1 MGNKSANYLNNNDV
15 DAVVNEA
22 YALAT
27 GSKEITTLTLSDII
41 DAGTKDGGAL
51 VGKKE
56 QFTKALIMAIAKNM
70 FTDTAASEDDDPY
83 YVDSR
88 QWGAITQMISAQAPE
103 VKESSAWRE
112 FVSGTSKVGQYTVYL
127 PIVSTKYYGRSS
139 SWGLPI
145 AISYEQYADS
155 FTGAEGFNAFRSYI
169 ILVVQNAIKKHR
181 KDMNN
186 ANRNNFMAEKYYY
199 ATTVRQRGVFEFT
212 ITHAAAATD
221 VIVICGHEIKWVAN
235 GTTPDDGEVALPS
248 TNNATNEASALA
260 TYLNAISSGNETNFT
275 WTSSSGKVIATQDS
289 DAIYAR
295 PVTAATKGTTT
306 MEISAVSETT
316 EMKAPKGVH
325 AFLLRSQYNKEMT
338 PESNISSKEAFMK
351 NPDCLRYM
359 NRKIA
364 EYVGYL
370 KEQTALFNTDQLV
383 KFVPEDRLVLEVLNY
398 AEKASESVMQS
409 DAYHDDYVK
418 LPGHRSVSAWEGLGD
433 GNNGSDFAIEFDDIS
448 KIDVV
453 IDAEGTSA
461 TVQLSGIVAF
471 ACDKWAIMHTI
482 RSERVGAQNFDID
495 ALDLYEYQF
504 RDQYMNNLSLPAI
517 VFVVD

>member
-1 MGNKSANYLNNNDV
+1 MGNKSVNYINNNDV
-15 DAVVNEA
+15 DPIVNLA
-22 YALAT
+22 YAQAT
-27 GSKEITTLTLSDII
+27 GSKEITNLTLSDII

-56 QFTKALIMAIAKNM
+56 QFTKALIMALAKNM
-70 FTDTAASEDDDPY
+70 FTDTAAAEEDDPY

-88 QWGAITQMISAQAPE
+88 EWGAITQMISAQAPE

-112 FVSGTSKVGQYTVYL
+112 FVSGVSTVGQYTVYL
-127 PIVSTKYYGRSS
+127 PIVSTKYYGKTS

-155 FTGAEGFNAFRSYI
+155 FNGAEGFNSFRSYLI
-169 ILVVQNAIKKHR
+169 VVIKNAIKKHR

-186 ANRNNFMAEKYYY
+186 ANRNNFIAEKYYY

-212 ITHAAAATD
+212 ISHVAAATD
-221 VIVICGHEIKWVAN
+221 VIVICGHEIKWIAN
-235 GTTPDDGEVALPS
+235 GSSPDDGEIALPS
-248 TNNATNEASALA
+248 TNNVGNEASALA
-260 TYLNAISSGNETNFT
+260 TYLNALTTGNETNFT
-275 WTSSSGKVIATQDS
+275 WTSSTGKVIATQDA

-295 PVTAATKGTTT
+295 PVTAVTKGTTT
-306 MEISAVSETT
+306 MEITAVSETT
-316 EMKAPKGVH
+316 EMKSPKGIHV
-325 AFLLRSQYNKEMT
+325 FKLRTNYNSEMN
-338 PESNISSKEAFMK
+338 PASSINSKAAFMA

-364 EYVGYL
+364 EYTGYV

-383 KFVPEDRLVLEVLNY
+383 KFVPDDRLVLEVLNY

-418 LPGHRSVSAWEGLGD
+418 LPAHRSVSAWQGLGD
-433 GNNGSDFAIEFDDIS
+433 GNLGNDFAISFDDVS
-448 KIDVV
+448 AIDVT
-453 IDAEGTSA
+453 IDAEGTTAAVSIDG
-461 TVQLSGIVAF
+461 VVALV
-471 ACDKWAIMHTI
+471 ADKWAIMHTI
-482 RSERVGAQNFDID
+482 RSERVGAKNFDIE

-504 RDQYMNNLSLPAI
+504 RDSYMNNLSLPAI
-517 VFVVD
+517 VFMVD

>member
-1 MGNKSANYLNNNDV
+1 MGNKSVNYLNNNDV

-22 YALAT
+22 YAIAT
-27 GSKEITTLTLSDII
+27 GSKAITTLTLSDII
-41 DAGTKDGGAL
+41 DAGTKDGGSL
-51 VGKKE
+51 VGKRE

-112 FVSGTSKVGQYTVYL
+112 FVSGTSTVGQYTVYL
-127 PIVSTKYYGRSS
+127 PIVSTKYYGRST

-145 AISYEQYADS
+145 TISYEQYADS

-212 ITHAAAATD
+212 ISHAAAATD

-235 GTTPDDGEVALPS
+235 GTSPDDGEVALPS

-260 TYLNAISSGNETNFT
+260 TYLNALTSGNETNFT
-275 WTSSSGKVIATQDS
+275 WTSSSGKVIATQDA

-295 PVTAATKGTTT
+295 PVTAAIKGTAT

-316 EMKAPKGVH
+316 EMKSPKGVH

-338 PESNISSKEAFMK
+338 PANNIASKEAFMK

-433 GNNGSDFAIEFDDIS
+433 GNNGSDFAIEFDDVS

>member
-1 MGNKSANYLNNNDV
+1 MGNKSAYYINNNDV

-22 YALAT
+22 YRIAT
-27 GSKEITTLTLSDII
+27 GQKEITTLTLKDII
-41 DAGTKDGGAL
+41 DEGTKDGGTL

-56 QFTKALIMAIAKNM
+56 QFTKALIMALAKNM
-70 FTDTAASEDDDPY
+70 FTDTAAPDDDDPY

-88 QWGAITQMISAQAPE
+88 KWGAIIQMISAQAPE
-103 VKESSAWRE
+103 VKESSAWKE
-112 FVSGTSKVGQYTVYL
+112 FVSGTSTVGQYTVYL
-127 PIVSTKYYGRSS
+127 PIVSTKYYGKTN

-155 FTGAEGFNAFRSYI
+155 FTGAEGFNAYRSYI
-169 ILVVQNAIKKHR
+169 ILVIQNAIKKHR

-186 ANRNNFMAEKYYY
+186 ANRNNFIAEKYHY

-212 ITHAAAATD
+212 ISHAAAATD
-221 VIVICGHEIKWVAN
+221 VITICGHDIKWIAN
-235 GTTPDDGEVALPS
+235 GSSPEDGEVALPS
-248 TNNATNEASALA
+248 TNNATNEAAALV
-260 TYLNAISSGNETNFT
+260 TYLNALTSGNETNFT
-275 WTSSSGKVIATQDS
+275 WTSSSGKVIATQDA

-306 MEISAVSETT
+306 MEITAVSETT

-325 AFLLRSQYNKEMT
+325 VFFLRSQYNKEMT
-338 PESNISSKEAFMK
+338 PASSIATKDAFMK

-359 NRKIA
+359 NRKIG
-364 EYVGYL
+364 EYTGYL
-370 KEQTALFNTDQLV
+370 REQTALFNTEQLV
-383 KFVPEDRLVLEVLNY
+383 KFVPDDRLVLEVLNY

-418 LPGHRSVSAWEGLGD
+418 LPGHRTVNAWEGFGD
-433 GNNGSDFAIEFDDIS
+433 GNNDTDFAIEFDDVS
-448 KIDVV
+448 KIDAI
-453 IDAEGTSA
+453 IDAGGTNA
-461 TVQLSGIVAF
+461 TVTLSGIVAF

-482 RSERVGAQNFDID
+482 RSERVGAQNFDLN

-504 RDQYMNNLSLPAI
+504 RDVYMNNLSLPAI

>member
-1 MGNKSANYLNNNDV
+1 MGNKSVNYLNNNDV

-22 YALAT
+22 YAIAT
-27 GSKEITTLTLSDII
+27 GKKEITTLTLSDII
-41 DAGTKDGGAL
+41 DAGTKDGGSL
-51 VGKKE
+51 VGKRE

-112 FVSGTSKVGQYTVYL
+112 FVSGSSTVGQYTVYL
-127 PIVSTKYYGRSS
+127 PIVSTKYYGRSN

-145 AISYEQYADS
+145 TISYEQYADS

-169 ILVVQNAIKKHR
+169 ILVVQNAIK
-181 KDMNN
+181 
-186 ANRNNFMAEKYYY
+186 
-199 ATTVRQRGVFEFT
+199 
-212 ITHAAAATD
+212 
-221 VIVICGHEIKWVAN
+221 IKWVAN
-235 GTTPDDGEVALPS
+235 GTSPDDGEIALPS

-260 TYLNAISSGNETNFT
+260 TYLNALTSGNETNFT
-275 WTSSSGKVIATQDS
+275 WTSSTGKVIATQDS

-295 PVTAATKGTTT
+295 PVTAAIKGTAT

-316 EMKAPKGVH
+316 EMKSPKGVH

-338 PESNISSKEAFMK
+338 PASNIASKEAFMK

-418 LPGHRSVSAWEGLGD
+418 LPGHRSVSAWEGLG
-433 GNNGSDFAIEFDDIS
+433 E
-448 KIDVV
+448 
-453 IDAEGTSA
+453 
-461 TVQLSGIVAF
+461 
-471 ACDKWAIMHTI
+471 
-482 RSERVGAQNFDID
+482 RST
-495 ALDLYEYQF
+495 
-504 RDQYMNNLSLPAI
+504 
-517 VFVVD
+517 